1 MEDFNINLFEGLKDD
16 FNSYT
21 EELNN
26 SECVTE
32 GVELNENTLDML
44 NLLASELGCTPEE
57 ACSYVLHKGVEVMKG
72 MSKGELDEMFK
83 DLEREY
89 EEEHE

>member
-1 MEDFNINLFEGLKDD
+1 MENFNVNLFEGLKDD

-21 EELNN
+21 EELKN

-32 GVELNENTLDML
+32 DIELNENTLNVL
-44 NLLASELGCTPEE
+44 NLLAGELGCSPEE
-57 ACSYVLHKGVEVMKG
+57 ACSYVLHRGVEIMKG
-72 MSKGELDEMFK
+72 MSKEELDEMFK